1 MQDEAKLEY
10 ELRRVDQE
18 IDHYSRFVK
27 EIESSVRLKIFH
39 SKDLRKFKEEI
50 EKQTAKKNEIL
61 KKLEVIWKEQKEER
75 LKKKNEQCELLIA
88 DISLKKNILT
98 ENGESI
104 DLPDEVK
111 ESFIDMINNFKNSD
125 SFEYVYSQEENEN
138 YVVTESLVLNHDNQI
153 DIVYTFNDLFIA
165 AKKHQHYKSLNEML
179 MQYMKYLEK
188 NKKDS
193 DQEERQNTR

>member
-27 EIESSVRLKIFH
+27 EIESSVRLKLFH

-61 KKLEVIWKEQKEER
+61 KKLEVIWEEQKKER

-111 ESFIDMINNFKNSD
+111 ESFVDMINNFKNSD
-125 SFEYVYSQEENEN
+125 SF
-138 YVVTESLVLNHDNQI
+138 
-153 DIVYTFNDLFIA
+153 
-165 AKKHQHYKSLNEML
+165 
-179 MQYMKYLEK
+179 
-188 NKKDS
+188 
-193 DQEERQNTR
+193 